1 MKRDAGV
8 AAFFV
13 ALAVA
18 MTWPLARI
26 ITRGVANPGDPLMQ
40 TYVLDWDWYATLHQP
55 LRLFQASLFYP
66 AKDTLAYGEH
76 MYGIA
81 IFLFPLRMAGIS
93 ALTAHNVAVILGF
106 AFCGFAAY
114 LLGRTLTGSA
124 IAGVA
129 AGIFYAYLPWRFTQ
143 LPHTNYLWAGWLPL
157 LVVALVHCARKPGW
171 RSAAL
176 FGAVFLMNGLTNL
189 YLFAF
194 GSIAVGLAAPI
205 LVRDRRQWLRIGA
218 ATLVALALI
227 TPFLIPY
234 FRVRRETGMQW
245 TWADVKSWSA
255 RPRDWLNPGATNRF
269 YRRIFDPRSDP
280 ELWLFPGAAGIAMS
294 CLGVYAARRERRT
307 LAVALLWCAIGF
319 IGSLGVHAFLH
330 RFLFS
335 HVPGFSS
342 LRVAARWA
350 TIAYA
355 GMAMLVAYGAAR
367 RKWVGAI
374 AAAVFL
380 VELRAAPIRWHCV
393 SQPVPPVYQWLK
405 TQQGPIAELPMGG
418 EIENR
423 YLRFSTEHHLP
434 MVNGMSSFVP
444 RRFFEL
450 ANESRE
456 KQLDDLRAIGVRLVI
471 VHGDDDWVYRLD
483 RNDAIAIGRSTTGTL
498 EEPPPNAYFRY
509 KARFAGSATSPYG
522 VRRVNLLFDN
532 GGVRVPATLAGSS
545 FVADFTQRPSNI
557 RRDTDVQVEIIDGS
571 GARTRLPD
579 RVIEW

>member
-26 ITRGVANPGDPLMQ
+26 ITRGVANPGDPYQQ
-40 TYVLDWDWYATLHQP
+40 TFVLDWDWFATFHRPLH
-55 LRLFQASLFYP
+55 LFQANIFYP

-76 MYGIA
+76 LYGIA
-81 IFLFPLRMAGIS
+81 IFLFPLRMLGIS
-93 ALTAHNVAVILGF
+93 ALTTHNLALILGF
-106 AFCGFAAY
+106 AFSGFAGY
-114 LLGRTLTGSA
+114 LLGRTVTGNA

-143 LPHTNYLWAGWLPL
+143 LPHLNYVWAAWLPML
-157 LVVALVHCARKPGW
+157 IVALVYCARRPGW

-194 GSIAVGLAAPI
+194 GSIAVGLAVPI

-255 RPRDWLNPGATNRF
+255 EPRDWLNPGATNRF
-269 YRRIFDPRSDP
+269 YRRFFDPKSDP
-280 ELWLFPGAAGIAMS
+280 ELWLFPGALGIAMS
-294 CLGVYAARRERRT
+294 GLGVVAARRERRM
-307 LAVALLWCAIGF
+307 LAVALLWFGLGF
-319 IGSLGVHAFLH
+319 IGSLGVHAFFH

-335 HVPGFSS
+335 HVPGFGS

-355 GMAMLVAYGAAR
+355 GMTMLVAYGAAW
-367 RKWVGAI
+367 RKWLGVLAS
-374 AAAVFL
+374 ALFL
-380 VELRAAPIRWHCV
+380 VELHAAPIRWHCV

-423 YLRFSTEHHLP
+423 YLRFATEHHLP

-444 RRFFEL
+444 RRFLEL
-450 ANESRE
+450 ANEPRE
-456 KQLDDLRAIGVRLVI
+456 KQLDDLRKMGVRLI
-471 VHGDDDWVYRLD
+471 IIHDEDAD
-483 RNDAIAIGRSTTGTL
+483 RVGAITFRQPTTGAL
-498 EEPPPNAYFRY
+498 DEPAPNAYLRY
-509 KARFAGSATSPYG
+509 KARFAGRARSSYG
-522 VRRVNLLFDN
+522 VRQVNLLFDN
-532 GGVRVPATLAGSS
+532 GSVRVPTTLTGSS
-545 FVADFTQRPSNI
+545 FVAELTQRPPNI
-557 RRDTDVQVEIIDGS
+557 DRDTDVQVEIIDGR
-571 GARTRLPD
+571 GERTLLEGRWFWWGP
-579 RVIEW
+579 